1 MLLLIC
7 LGYLNKHN
15 KRKINM
21 VISSLM
27 SYLIG
32 FVNTCSVV
40 QTTVTYKKDANV
52 LCNAVILY

>member
-1 MLLLIC
+1 
-7 LGYLNKHN
+7 
-15 KRKINM
+15 M